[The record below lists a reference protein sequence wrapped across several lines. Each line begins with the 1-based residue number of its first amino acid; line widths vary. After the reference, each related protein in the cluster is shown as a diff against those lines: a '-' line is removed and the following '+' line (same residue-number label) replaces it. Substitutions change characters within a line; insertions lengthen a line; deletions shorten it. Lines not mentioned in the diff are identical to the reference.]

1 MVIKPRWSGT
11 SADLEGDVAVYVPC
25 QFKCQ
30 LVENHGEC
38 DDAGEQ
44 PHLTEEDHLKMMM
57 EGSHQQ
63 EDAVSFCAVG

>member
-11 SADLEGDVAVYVPC
+11 SADLEGDVAVYIPC
-25 QFKCQ
+25 QIKCH

-38 DDAGEQ
+38 NDAREQ
-44 PHLTEEDHLKMMM
+44 PRLTEEDHLKMMM

-63 EDAVSFCAVG
+63 ENAVSFCAVG

>member
-11 SADLEGDVAVYVPC
+11 SAYLEGDVAVYIPC

-38 DDAGEQ
+38 NDAREQ
-44 PHLTEEDHLKMMM
+44 PRLTEEDHLKLVMG
-57 EGSHQQ
+57 GSHHQ
-63 EDAVSFCAVG
+63 ENAVSFCAVG

>member
-11 SADLEGDVAVYVPC
+11 SADLEGDVAVYIPC

-63 EDAVSFCAVG
+63 ENAVSFCAVG

>member
-11 SADLEGDVAVYVPC
+11 SANLEGEVAGYVPC

-38 DDAGEQ
+38 DDAREQ
-44 PHLTEEDHLKMMM
+44 PHLTGENHLEMM
-57 EGSHQQ
+57 
-63 EDAVSFCAVG
+63 V